1 MKIMHSAAD
10 ATAASL
16 SFWVSQPAVGSGAKV
31 QRGSSRRTQD
41 VQLLGGGSRHWLAN
55 IVR

>member
-10 ATAASL
+10 ATAVSL

-41 VQLLGGGSRHWLAN
+41 VQLGGGSRHWLAN